1 LRDHLEW
8 EKTTMLSQTSK
19 FITTDHGRLA
29 YRIDGPDGNPP
40 ILLAQ
45 RFRGTMDDWDPLFIA
60 GLASTRRV
68 IRFDNAGVGESD
80 GETPDNV
87 PGMADVAIGFLK
99 SMGLESLDLLG
110 WSLGGYVSQTVALN
124 APGRIRRLIIAGS
137 GPGGV
142 DEGPRPHPRVAEIAA
157 REKPALGDLL
167 FLFFPDTPR
176 GRGAGN
182 SYLQRVHGTERPGVT
197 QETGLRQRNAIVNWW
212 NGRDAARPRLGEL
225 TLPILVAN
233 GVADVMVPAYS
244 SYVISQ
250 EAPDVKLILYPDA
263 GHAFLFQ
270 HAEAFTQDVLRFLAA

>member
-1 LRDHLEW
+1 
-8 EKTTMLSQTSK
+8 MPSQTSK
-19 FITTDHGRLA
+19 FISTDHGRLA
-29 YRIDGPDGNPP
+29 YRIDGPDGSPP

-99 SMGLESLDLLG
+99 SMGLESVDLLG

-142 DEGPRPHPRVAEIAA
+142 DAGPRPHPRVAEIAA
-157 REKPALGDLL
+157 REKPALEDLL
-167 FLFFPDTPR
+167 FLFFPDTP
-176 GRGAGN
+176 GAAM
-182 SYLQRVHGTERPGVT
+182 RE
-197 QETGLRQRNAIVNWW
+197 I
-212 NGRDAARPRLGEL
+212 
-225 TLPILVAN
+225 
-233 GVADVMVPAYS
+233 
-244 SYVISQ
+244 VISS
-250 EAPDVKLILYPDA
+250 
-263 GHAFLFQ
+263 
-270 HAEAFTQDVLRFLAA
+270 AFTARSGQESLRKPVSASAMRLSIGGTGGTRHGRVWAN

>member
-1 LRDHLEW
+1 LRDHLERK
-8 EKTTMLSQTSK
+8 ETMMPSQTSK
-19 FITTDHGRLA
+19 FISTDHGRLA
-29 YRIDGPDGNPP
+29 YRIDGPNGSPP

-87 PGMADVAIGFLK
+87 PGMADVAIDFLK
-99 SMGLESLDLLG
+99 SMGLESVDLLG

-157 REKPALGDLL
+157 REKPALEDLL
-167 FLFFPDTPR
+167 FLFFPDTPG
-176 GRGAGN
+176 GRSAGN
-182 SYLQRVHGTERPGVT
+182 SYLQRVHSTERPGVP

-212 NGRDAARPRLGEL
+212 NGRDAARPRLHEL
-225 TLPILVAN
+225 RLPILVAN

-270 HAEAFTQDVLRFLAA
+270 HAGAFTQDVLRFLAA